1 LTKQAGEKKMT
12 RTNLYGAESGS
23 AVSVKLEG
31 INLSFGTTHV
41 LKNIDL
47 QIEAG
52 DFFAF
57 LGPSGCGKTTLL
69 RLIAGFESAQ
79 TGRVVIGDRDVSYLP
94 PWQRDL
100 GMVFQSY
107 ALWPHMTIRRNVAFG
122 LEERR
127 VPRGEIRQRVDRAL
141 ELVGL
146 LELAERRPSQLSGGQ
161 QQRVALARTIVIEPQ
176 VLLLDEPLSNL
187 DAKLRI
193 QMRHEL
199 LELQRKLSI
208 TTIFVT
214 HDQEEAN
221 TIADRIALM
230 KEGVIQQQGS
240 PVELYDQPVNRFVAD
255 FLGTA
260 NFLEGR
266 LEANGEKWQ
275 FRTENDLLIEIA
287 DADARRTPGPCCLVF
302 RPQNVNI
309 SVNAPAEPYDPEKNV
324 RFEGLVSGREFL
336 GSSIRY
342 RVNVAGA
349 ELLADISHQQGSRL
363 LENGTPVQL
372 FIATNQIKIVGE

>member
-1 LTKQAGEKKMT
+1 MNKKGLNGT
-12 RTNLYGAESGS
+12 GNWS
-23 AVSVKLEG
+23 AASVKLEG
-31 INLSFGTTHV
+31 INLSFGKTHV
-41 LKNIDL
+41 LKGIDL
-47 QIEAG
+47 QIEPG
-52 DFFAF
+52 EFFAF

-79 TGRVVIGDRDVSYLP
+79 TGQVIIGGKEVSYLP
-94 PWQRDL
+94 PWQRNL

-107 ALWPHMTIRRNVAFG
+107 ALWPHMTIRKNVSFG

-127 VPRGEIRQRVDRAL
+127 VPRNEIKKRVDRAL
-141 ELVGL
+141 DLVGL
-146 LELAERRPSQLSGGQ
+146 LELSERRPSQLSGGQ

-199 LELQRKLSI
+199 LDLQRKLSI

-221 TIADRIALM
+221 TIADRIALI
-230 KEGVIQQQGS
+230 KEGVVQQQGT

-260 NFLEGR
+260 NFLDGN
-266 LEANGEKWQ
+266 LEKSGNEWLFKTNNGLVIPVGHDTAKDN
-275 FRTENDLLIEIA
+275 R
-287 DADARRTPGPCCLVF
+287 GSCCLVF
-302 RPQNVNI
+302 RPQNMTMTVGEI
-309 SVNAPAEPYDPEKNV
+309 AETENTFQFK
-324 RFEGLVSGREFL
+324 GTVSGKEFL
-336 GSSIRY
+336 GSNIRY
-342 RVNVAGA
+342 RVNVRG
-349 ELLADISHQQGSRL
+349 EDIFADVSHQQGQNL
-363 LENGTPVQL
+363 IEKGTAVNL
-372 FIATNQIKIVGE
+372 SIHHNQIKIVSN

>member
-1 LTKQAGEKKMT
+1 MNNTTSQELTST
-12 RTNLYGAESGS
+12 S
-23 AVSVKLEG
+23 AVSVKFEG
-31 INLSFGTTHV
+31 INLSFGKTHV
-41 LKNIDL
+41 LKGIDL
-47 QIEAG
+47 EIEPG
-52 DFFAF
+52 ELFAF

-69 RLIAGFESAQ
+69 RLLAGFESAQ
-79 TGRVVIGDRDVSYLP
+79 TGQVIIGDKEVSYLP
-94 PWQRDL
+94 PWQRNL

-107 ALWPHMTIRRNVAFG
+107 ALWPHMTIRKNVAFG
-122 LEERR
+122 LEERH
-127 VPRGEIRQRVDRAL
+127 VPRSEINKRTDKAL

-199 LELQRKLSI
+199 LDLQRKLSI

-230 KEGVIQQQGS
+230 KDGVIQQIGT
-240 PVELYDQPVNRFVAD
+240 PVELYDHPVNRFVAD

-260 NFLEGR
+260 NFFEGKV
-266 LEANGEKWQ
+266 EKSAGEWT
-275 FRTENDLLIEIA
+275 FMTDNDLSIPVQNYHGKQKMS
-287 DADARRTPGPCCLVF
+287 TSSLVF
-302 RPQNVNI
+302 RPQNLVVSI
-309 SVNAPAEPYDPEKNV
+309 DAQGDPARKIQFQGTV
-324 RFEGLVSGREFL
+324 RGKEFL
-336 GSSIRY
+336 GSIIRY
-342 RVNVAGA
+342 RIAVKGKDIF
-349 ELLADISHQQGSRL
+349 ADVSHQQGTRL
-363 LENGTPVQL
+363 IENGTAVNL
-372 FIATNQIKIVGE
+372 GIDRNQVLVVSE

>member
-1 LTKQAGEKKMT
+1 MNNNTSHDSTA
-12 RTNLYGAESGS
+12 NS
-23 AVSVKLEG
+23 AVSVKFRD
-31 INLSFGTTHV
+31 INLSFGKTHV
-41 LKNIDL
+41 LKGINL
-47 QIEAG
+47 HIEPG
-52 DFFAF
+52 ELFAF

-69 RLIAGFESAQ
+69 RLLAGFESAQ
-79 TGRVVIGDRDVSYLP
+79 TGQVLIGDKEVSYLP
-94 PWQRDL
+94 PWQRNL

-107 ALWPHMTIRRNVAFG
+107 ALWPHMTIRKNVAFG
-122 LEERR
+122 LEERN
-127 VPRGEIRQRVDRAL
+127 VPRNEINDRTDETL

-199 LELQRKLSI
+199 LDLQRKLSI

-230 KEGVIQQQGS
+230 KDGVIQQVGT
-240 PVELYDQPVNRFVAD
+240 PVELYDKPVNRFVAD

-260 NFLEGR
+260 NFIEGTLEKSGDGW
-266 LEANGEKWQ
+266 LFN
-275 FRTENDLLIEIA
+275 TENNVVIPVENHSDDLNA
-287 DADARRTPGPCCLVF
+287 NACSLVF
-302 RPQNVNI
+302 RPQNIVVSIAADENRDDMVHFQGI
-309 SVNAPAEPYDPEKNV
+309 V
-324 RFEGLVSGREFL
+324 RGKEFL
-336 GSSIRY
+336 GSTIRY
-342 RVNVAGA
+342 RLVVGGKAIF
-349 ELLADISHQQGSRL
+349 ADITHQQGNRL
-363 LENGTPVQL
+363 IENGTTVTLGIDRIQM
-372 FIATNQIKIVGE
+372 IVVSD

>member
-1 LTKQAGEKKMT
+1 MNNSASLESG
-12 RTNLYGAESGS
+12 SGS
-23 AVSVKLEG
+23 AVSVTFEG
-31 INLSFGTTHV
+31 INLSFGKTHV
-41 LKNIDL
+41 LKGIDL
-47 QIEAG
+47 HIKAG
-52 DFFAF
+52 EFFAF

-69 RLIAGFESAQ
+69 RLLAGFESAQ
-79 TGRVVIGDRDVSYLP
+79 TGKVLIGDQEVSYLP
-94 PWQRDL
+94 PWHRNL

-107 ALWPHMTIRRNVAFG
+107 ALWPHMTIRKNVAFG

-127 VPRGEIRQRVDRAL
+127 VPRNQIRERTDRAL

-146 LELAERRPSQLSGGQ
+146 LDLAERRPSQLSGGQ

-199 LELQRKLSI
+199 LDLQRKLSI

-230 KEGVIQQQGS
+230 KDGIIQQIGS
-240 PVELYDQPVNRFVAD
+240 PLELYDKPVNRFVAD

-260 NFLEGR
+260 NFFDGHLQKSAE
-266 LEANGEKWQ
+266 EWMFIAK
-275 FRTENDLLIEIA
+275 NDLTIPVRNNLEKLKSS
-287 DADARRTPGPCCLVF
+287 PCSLVF
-302 RPQNVNI
+302 RPQNVKVAGNGEETRDMGI
-309 SVNAPAEPYDPEKNV
+309 QFSGTV
-324 RFEGLVSGREFL
+324 RSKEFL
-336 GSSIRY
+336 GSTIRY
-342 RVNVAGA
+342 RIVIKGKEIFADVPHQQGTK
-349 ELLADISHQQGSRL
+349 LLADGQQVSLGID
-363 LENGTPVQL
+363 EK
-372 FIATNQIKIVGE
+372 QIKVVYD

>member
-1 LTKQAGEKKMT
+1 MNNTIST
-12 RTNLYGAESGS
+12 ESGVTS
-23 AVSVKLEG
+23 AVRVSFED
-31 INLSFGTTHV
+31 INLSFGKTHV
-41 LKNIDL
+41 LKGINLEIMPGEL
-47 QIEAG
+47 
-52 DFFAF
+52 FAF

-69 RLIAGFESAQ
+69 RLLAGFESAQ
-79 TGRVVIGDRDVSYLP
+79 TGKVIIGENEVSYLP
-94 PWQRDL
+94 PWRRDL

-107 ALWPHMTIRRNVAFG
+107 ALWPHMTIRKNVAFG
-122 LEERR
+122 LEERH
-127 VPRGEIRQRVDRAL
+127 VPRDEIKQRTDKAL

-199 LELQRKLSI
+199 LDLQRKLSI

-230 KEGVIQQQGS
+230 KDGVIQQVGS
-240 PVELYDQPVNRFVAD
+240 PVELYDHPVNRFVAD

-260 NFLEGR
+260 NFFNGR
-266 LEANGEKWQ
+266 LEKSAEEWI
-275 FRTENDLLIEIA
+275 FVSDDDLSIPVKNI
-287 DADARRTPGPCCLVF
+287 DSSFQPGNYCLVF
-302 RPQNVNI
+302 RPQNVRVSI
-309 SVNAPAEPYDPEKNV
+309 IGEEKKDDTV
-324 RFEGLVSGREFL
+324 YLRGTVHSKEFL
-336 GSSIRY
+336 GSTIRY
-342 RVNVAGA
+342 R
-349 ELLADISHQQGSRL
+349 LLIKGTAVFADIPYKQGTKL
-363 LENGTPVQL
+363 LERDQAVNL
-372 FIATNQIKIVGE
+372 AIDSNQIQVLSD